1 MPKAKT
7 LDIVNNET
15 IENNLLFYNIVFFY
29 HSESISLI
37 DYYLKNTK
45 TMIDKIKS
53 TDKVQIVFN
62 FILFVSNLD
71 QFIKDLQGHL
81 KDKFTNPIRSEIII
95 ENDTNQIE
103 LNSITIKINNVNL
116 QVKSIKTKPNT
127 KIEQFIN
134 SNNELKDLSLNY
146 GVSSIG
152 YKRYCANILTFNI
165 HEHIKKLYGKLY
177 GNIRTFLLQIDFGTF
192 IGMPAMLHKD
202 ITKML
207 YTEEE
212 TEIDLL
218 NSKDNPLFTISNYWY
233 CNKQFLAK
241 EKTNICANYK
251 IQENITDGTLENI
264 YSDYDFYY
272 FLIAHI
278 SSVLNNFNIINF
290 TTLGIHSYD
299 KNKLVYKGEQYVY
312 SGFPNI
318 RQKITQLRPKN
329 KIEKGVKY
337 TNITKGHYDKFYI
350 LDITLTKIKYNKTE
364 QPLTYNKNY
373 TSFGEDILY
382 TKMLSKISNLVIPH
396 PFLAISKCKDNLEN
410 PPKVQN
416 NKPYELIYMLLP
428 FDDVNN
434 LKSYELDKWIKKSD
448 PGVSFEK
455 QDYQIDEFKKL
466 HIGGNIEC
474 NISFKTNTKIYTEKL
489 NAVKDVYAEHSDTRD
504 ITYHQNDKLKLI
516 IFYDKNIKNFKDLS
530 IKKEDYNSKY
540 KFNYN
545 KSNESNYLLLE
556 KDNSFDY
563 SNNITEYIKNYLING
578 TCKEYNGG
586 NYYDKYYDKYIK
598 YKLKYFNLKKNLIN

>member
-1 MPKAKT
+1 MPKNKNI
-7 LDIVNNET
+7 DIVNNET

-29 HSESISLI
+29 HSETISLI
-37 DYYLKNTK
+37 DYYLKNIK

-81 KDKFTNPIRSEIII
+81 KDKFSNSMHSEIII

-103 LNSITIKINNVNL
+103 LESITIKINNVNL

-127 KIEQFIN
+127 KIEEFIN

-165 HEHIKKLYGKLY
+165 HEHIKKLYGKRF
-177 GNIRTFLLQIDFGTF
+177 GNIRIFLLQIDFGTF
-192 IGMPAMLHKD
+192 IGMPAILHKD

-212 TEIDLL
+212 IEIDLL
-218 NSKDNPLFTISNYWY
+218 NPKDNPLFTISNYWY
-233 CNKQFLAK
+233 CNKHFLAK
-241 EKTNICANYK
+241 EKTNICSQYNV
-251 IQENITDGTLENI
+251 QNNIIEGALENI

-272 FLIAHI
+272 FLIVHI

-299 KNKLVYKGEQYVY
+299 KNKLVYNGEQYVY

-329 KIEKGVKY
+329 KIEYCIKY

-350 LDITLTKIKYNKTE
+350 LDITLTKIKYKKTE
-364 QPLTYNKNY
+364 YPLSYNKNY

-382 TKMLSKISNLVIPH
+382 TKMLLKISHLVIPH
-396 PFLAISKCKDNLEN
+396 PFLAISKCREKNEPVN
-410 PPKVQN
+410 N
-416 NKPYELIYMLLP
+416 NKNKPFELIYMLLP
-428 FDDVNN
+428 YDDLDN
-434 LKSYELDKWIKKSD
+434 LKCYELKKWVNEKDI
-448 PGVSFEK
+448 GVSFQK
-455 QDYQIDEFKKL
+455 QDTEIAKFIEQFKDQN
-466 HIGGNIEC
+466 GGSIEC
-474 NISFKTNTKIYTEKL
+474 NISFKTNTKLYTEKL
-489 NAVKDVYAEHSDTRD
+489 TTVKN
-504 ITYHQNDKLKLI
+504 TYLKNSGSNPTGISYDKNNKLKLI
-516 IFYDKNIKNFKDLS
+516 IFYDNNISKFSELNKEKNN
-530 IKKEDYNSKY
+530 YNSKY
-540 KFNYN
+540 KFNYD
-545 KSNESNYLLLE
+545 KSNESNYFLLE
-556 KDNSFDY
+556 KDTFDY
-563 SNNITEYIKNYLING
+563 SNNITEYIKKYLING
-578 TCKEYNGG
+578 TCKEYIGG
-586 NYYDKYYDKYIK
+586 NYYDKYIK
-598 YKLKYFNLKKNLIN
+598 YKLKYFNLKNSIIN